1 VEDLTA
7 AVVRRLDTTPD
18 PRLREIMQALVRHLH
33 AFTREVGLTDD
44 EWLAGIKFLTATGQM
59 CDDKRQEFILLS
71 DTLGLS
77 MLVDEINHVAGD
89 AATESTVLGPFY
101 IADAP
106 LRAYGES
113 IALADDAPRAVVS
126 GVVRG
131 PDGKPIPGALLDIW
145 QTASNGMYDVQ
156 DPSQPPF
163 NLRGRFHARDDGS
176 YRFVT
181 VRPACYPVPDD
192 GPVGRLL
199 RATERHPWRAAHI
212 HAIVSADGYRP
223 VTTHI
228 FDADS
233 DYLDSDAVFGVKD
246 SLIRP
251 FVRHDDSA
259 EAARLGVPAPYFTVD
274 HDFVLSPAAARRG

>member
-1 VEDLTA
+1 MEDLTTE
-7 AVVRRLDTTPD
+7 VVRRLDTTPD

-44 EWLAGIKFLTATGQM
+44 EWLAGVKFLTATGQM

-77 MLVDEINHVAGD
+77 MLVDAINHDGGD
-89 AATESTVLGPFY
+89 HGGAAATESTVLGPFY
-101 IADAP
+101 VADAP
-106 LRAYGES
+106 LREYGAS
-113 IALADDAPRAVVS
+113 IVLADDAPRAVVS
-126 GVVRG
+126 GTVRD
-131 PDGKPIPGALLDIW
+131 PAGKPIPGALLDVW
-145 QTASNGMYDVQ
+145 QTASNGLYDVQ
-156 DPSQPPF
+156 DPQQPPF

-181 VRPACYPVPDD
+181 VRPACYPIPDD
-192 GPVGRLL
+192 GPVGGLL
-199 RATERHPWRAAHI
+199 RATDRHPWRAAHI
-212 HAIVSADGYRP
+212 HVIVSADGHRP

-251 FVRHDDSA
+251 FVRSDDA
-259 EAARLGVPAPYFTVD
+259 GAAARLGVPNPYFTVD
-274 HDFVLSPAAARRG
+274 NDFVLTPM

>member
-7 AVVRRLDTTPD
+7 EVVRRLDTTPD
-18 PRLREIMQALVRHLH
+18 PRFREVIQALVRHLH
-33 AFTREVGLTDD
+33 AFTREVSLTEE
-44 EWLAGIKFLTATGQM
+44 EWIAGIRFLTETGQN

-77 MLVDEINHVAGD
+77 MLVDEVNHEAGG
-89 AATESTVLGPFY
+89 AMTESTVLGPFY
-101 IADAP
+101 VAGAP
-106 LRAYGES
+106 LKEYGES
-113 IALADDAPRAVVS
+113 IVLQDDAERAVIS

-131 PDGKPIPGALLDIW
+131 TDGKPIPGALLDVW
-145 QTASNGMYDVQ
+145 QTSSNGLYDVQ
-156 DPSQPPF
+156 DPGQPPY

-181 VRPACYPVPDD
+181 VRPAPYTIPDD
-192 GPVGRLL
+192 GPVGQLL
-199 RATERHPWRAAHI
+199 RATDRHPWRAAHI
-212 HAIVSADGYRP
+212 HVIVSADGHQP

-228 FDADS
+228 FDAES

-251 FVRHDDSA
+251 FVRHDDVE
-259 EAARLGVPAPYFTVD
+259 EAARLGVPTPYLTVEQ
-274 HDFVLSPAAARRG
+274 DFVLARS